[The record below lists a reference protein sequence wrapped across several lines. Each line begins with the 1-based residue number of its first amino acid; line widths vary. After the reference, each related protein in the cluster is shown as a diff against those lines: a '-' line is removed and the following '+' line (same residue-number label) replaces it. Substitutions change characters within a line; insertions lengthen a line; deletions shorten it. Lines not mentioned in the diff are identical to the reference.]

1 MEKQSTDYIKQSSA
15 STPRIS
21 FYEYLYV
28 FTLIIY
34 TGHANTYVA
43 STSILNNPVWVSL
56 MIVLS
61 GILALKWSVVFNKQF
76 YILILGYLIYFL
88 AISIKFKEIRPTFFL
103 NNAFLF
109 FIAYS
114 TVKSLKVNFFR
125 VFEST
130 MFFLAVTG
138 LIMWAVQIVLGGDTL
153 YSYFGKVPSIDTF
166 SNVSGDGFNLIFY
179 SVQPTTMSI
188 QFNFLPPRNCGFAW
202 EPGGFAVMLS
212 LAIMINLFFFRAD
225 RKSRIRFWILLFAL
239 ISSQSTTGYMA
250 LVFILL
256 FYYYNRKPK
265 LVLILWPLL
274 AVIIILIFSLPFMS
288 DKIVSLINETSQI
301 DYMVAGSIGR
311 EEAIN
316 PQRFASFMIAF
327 RDFVNNPILGLGGVD
342 AESWTARI
350 GANVGK
356 ITGIGNLMA
365 QYGIVGFLF
374 FIIASYKSSSF
385 FSRTFNYRGKFLFF
399 IIIIFIS
406 ISYTIIL
413 WPLMM
418 SFWMFRLF
426 TPLGLGDSV
435 TDIANLSSAQRNE
448 PQA

>member
-1 MEKQSTDYIKQSSA
+1 MEKQSSDYIKQSSV
-15 STPRIS
+15 STPGIS
-21 FYEYLYV
+21 FYEYLYI

-34 TGHANTYVA
+34 TGHANKYVA
-43 STSILNNPVWVSL
+43 STAILNNPVWVSL
-56 MIVLS
+56 IIILS
-61 GILALKWSVVFNKQF
+61 GILALKWSIVFNKKF
-76 YILILGYLIYFL
+76 YILIFGYLIYFL

-103 NNAFLF
+103 NNVFIF

-114 TVKSLKVNFFR
+114 TVKALKVNFFR

-130 MFFLAVTG
+130 MFFLAIIG
-138 LIMWAVQIVLGGDTL
+138 LVMWAVQIILGGDTL
-153 YSYFGKVPSIDTF
+153 YGYIGKVPSIETF
-166 SNVSGDGFNLIFY
+166 SNVSGDGFNMIFY
-179 SVQPTTMSI
+179 SVQPTSMSI

-212 LAIMINLFFFRAD
+212 LAILINLFFFRAD
-225 RKSRIRFWILLFAL
+225 RKSRIRFWVLLFAL

-250 LVFILL
+250 LIFIVL

-265 LVLILWPLL
+265 LMMVLWPLL

-288 DKIVSLINETSQI
+288 NKIVSLINETSQI

-374 FIIASYKSSSF
+374 FIVTSYKSSNF
-385 FSRTFNYRGKFLFF
+385 FSQSFNYRGRFLFF

-413 WPLMM
+413 LPLMM
-418 SFWMFRLF
+418 SFWMFRFF
-426 TPLGLGDSV
+426 TPLSVCDSE
-435 TDIANLSSAQRNE
+435 TDIANLNLSQRSGS
-448 PQA
+448 